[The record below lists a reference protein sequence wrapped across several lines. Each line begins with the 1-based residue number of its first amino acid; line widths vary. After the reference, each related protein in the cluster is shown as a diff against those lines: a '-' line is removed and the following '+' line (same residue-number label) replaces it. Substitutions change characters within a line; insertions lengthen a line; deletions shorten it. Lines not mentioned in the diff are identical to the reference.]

1 MGGSTREVAN
11 CELHHMA
18 FQVETL
24 DEVFHARTHLDKHN
38 APIEFTGRRRSG
50 CQVAVEFRDPDGHV
64 LEIYWDIDQ
73 VGPEEDARPADQWRP
88 AVSLEDAI
96 DNAPPGQDVTLA
108 DTSLRR

>member
-1 MGGSTREVAN
+1 MGSSTQEVN
-11 CELHHMA
+11 NSELHHMA

-24 DEVFHARTHLDKHN
+24 DEVFHARAHLEKHN

>member
-1 MGGSTREVAN
+1 M
-11 CELHHMA
+11 
-18 FQVETL
+18 
-24 DEVFHARTHLDKHN
+24 
-38 APIEFTGRRRSG
+38 EF
-50 CQVAVEFRDPDGHV
+50 CDPDGHV

-73 VGPEEDARPADQWRP
+73 VGLAQDSRPADQWRP